1 MRKKKIIIITE
12 VQAKKLINQIINES
26 KMNVKKTSKDQVKLF
41 EIKGAYINEKI
52 FIEINKAK
60 YLTLSILNTIPLSSS
75 FKFPLNQ
82 RQPVSVIR

>member
-26 KMNVKKTSKDQVKLF
+26 KIIVKKTSKDWVKLF
-41 EIKGAYINEKI
+41 EIKDTYINEKI

-60 YLTLSILNTIPLSSS
+60 YLTLSTFFLSLLHILIY
-75 FKFPLNQ
+75 
-82 RQPVSVIR
+82 